1 MRLATAF
8 LILVTSIGMAVAGNL
23 VTVESKRG
31 VKETVD
37 RLVAEIEKRGIKV
50 AARIDH
56 AAAAKTAG
64 MDLPPTEV
72 LLFGNPKLGTPLM
85 QANPSI
91 AIDLPMSI
99 LTWQDKSGKVWIG
112 YTPPDELKSR
122 HGVVGLEQAFTNMR
136 AALDGIVKSANE
148 P

>member
-8 LILVTSIGMAVAGNL
+8 LLLVTAITSAIAGNL
-23 VTVESKRG
+23 VMVESKRS

-37 RLVAEIEKRGIKV
+37 RLVQEIEKRGIKV

-56 AAAAKTAG
+56 AAAAKAAG

-112 YTPPDELKSR
+112 YTPPDDLKSR
-122 HGVVGLEQAFTNMR
+122 HGVVGRDKVFDTMR
-136 AALDGIVKSANE
+136 VALDGIVKGANE

>member
-8 LILVTSIGMAVAGNL
+8 LLIATAIGPAIAGNL
-23 VTVESKRG
+23 VTVESKHS

-37 RLVAEIEKRGIKV
+37 RLVAAIEKRGIKV

-56 AAAAKTAG
+56 AAGAKAAG
-64 MDLPPTEV
+64 MELPPTEV
-72 LLFGNPKLGTPLM
+72 LLFGSPKLGTPLM
-85 QANPSI
+85 QANPAI

-112 YTPPDELKSR
+112 YTSPDDLKSR
-122 HGVVGLEQAFTNMR
+122 HGVVGQDQVFSTMR
-136 AALDGIVKSANE
+136 AALDGIVKNASDQ
-148 P
+148 